1 VVQRPSAVRLDR
13 RWERSP
19 YNGVAVT
26 LIFGKVV
33 RFYKIL
39 KILVFLYF
47 NAMARVLPYR
57 AAIIVA
63 VGSR

>member
-1 VVQRPSAVRLDR
+1 VRLDR

-26 LIFGKVV
+26 LIFGKVG
-33 RFYKIL
+33 RFYKLL
-39 KILVFLYF
+39 KILLFL
-47 NAMARVLPYR
+47 NSGALGGVPPHR

-63 VGSR
+63 LGSR